1 MKPHDP
7 PPMDAPENVW
17 RAHIAD
23 QIAAMHECLEARQ
36 LATEQRVETLHKK
49 NEERVEAYHKE
60 NGEKQA
66 ELLAAIGEVKAMAQP
81 AFKWVSVEDKAR
93 EKAADVE
100 AGKQLERERWLT
112 WWHRAEGFINELW
125 QWVGKPAIGVVLA
138 YLIYVIRKG
147 G

>member
-1 MKPHDP
+1 MKPHAP

-17 RAHIAD
+17 RAYMAD
-23 QIAAMHECLEARQ
+23 QLAAIHQCFEDRAD
-36 LATEQRVETLHKK
+36 ATDRRVD
-49 NEERVEAYHKE
+49 AYHEE
-60 NGEKQA
+60 NKASQIT
-66 ELLAAIGEVKAMAQP
+66 LLAAIEEVKAIAQP

-93 EKAADVE
+93 ERAADVE